1 MHDTTNTSFYN
12 ATTTPALLVNDDS
25 APFWFTHILPILI
38 IIFGLF
44 GNTITAF
51 VLSMKRYAY
60 ASTCFYMKTLA
71 LSDNILLMLFFVRW
85 LNQFQN
91 VNINQDHFCIMF
103 FFAKRVT
110 LGASAWIL
118 MLMTLDKYLSSRFP
132 LHAKRLC
139 TVKRARVCL
148 FIIILVYMVIHVP
161 YFWRYSNLHAI
172 TLSDKCPINISEGFV
187 RIFTVLRIVLIDS
200 VLPWLLTSLFTILM
214 SRELYLNSKSS
225 RKLRINV
232 VNKNTPKKVKYMAI
246 FDSWAFFF
254 LTFPASAL
262 DVTRLFTTVSSDK
275 VLYVI
280 YESFVYLLHL
290 NSAIHFYFY
299 IMVSKTFRNDVVLLF
314 SKKKIL
320 TRSQ

>member
-1 MHDTTNTSFYN
+1 MNDTTSTINYN
-12 ATTTPALLVNDDS
+12 NLTTATPILTVNKL
-25 APFWFTHILPILI
+25 APFWFNILPIII
-38 IIFGLF
+38 IIFGLI
-44 GNTITAF
+44 GNTITTF
-51 VLSMKRYAY
+51 VLSMKRYTY
-60 ASTCFYMKTLA
+60 VSTCFYMKTLA
-71 LSDNILLMLFFVRW
+71 LSDSILLILFFVRW
-85 LNQFQN
+85 LSQFQN
-91 VNINQDHFCIMF
+91 VNINQDHFCITF

-110 LGASAWIL
+110 LGTSTWIL

-139 TVKRARVCL
+139 TIKRARVCL

-172 TLSDKCPINISEGFV
+172 TLSDKCPFNISGDFV

-214 SRELYLNSKSS
+214 SRELYLNSKAS

-254 LTFPASAL
+254 LTFPTSAL

-275 VLYVI
+275 ALYI
-280 YESFVYLLHL
+280 LYESFVYLLHL
-290 NSAIHFYFY
+290 KSGIHFYLY
-299 IMVSKTFRNDVVLLF
+299 IMVSKTFRNNVILLF

-320 TRSQ
+320 TPSL